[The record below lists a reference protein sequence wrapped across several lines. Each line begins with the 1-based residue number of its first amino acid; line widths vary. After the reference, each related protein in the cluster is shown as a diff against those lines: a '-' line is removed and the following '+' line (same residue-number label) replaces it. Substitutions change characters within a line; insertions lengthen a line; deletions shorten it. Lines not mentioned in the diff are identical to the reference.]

1 MVQVGLWLGLFFLIS
16 LVYFFKK
23 YSGEKKGIVF
33 KEKKKVIIICFCL
46 WLGSCGSF
54 KIDSAL
60 KKAKDEKD
68 RKESAKKYE
77 EEQAKI
83 SPEEKKKLEEENKK
97 ARKEQE
103 AKAEEMKKEESK
115 KDIYPEDKVGNEL
128 KSTIGRR
135 AKDIKIF
142 ENGANIQVQ
151 AQDGINN
158 KMIVKGMVKDAGNI
172 IKDLETISK
181 ENGTNSYEEV
191 VVEFFF
197 DLKGPDGKTVND
209 KIFRI
214 TKSGNDIKP
223 TFIHPV
229 IQDAYSELYN

>member
-83 SPEEKKKLEEENKK
+83 SPEEKKK
-97 ARKEQE
+97 
-103 AKAEEMKKEESK
+103 
-115 KDIYPEDKVGNEL
+115 
-128 KSTIGRR
+128 
-135 AKDIKIF
+135 
-142 ENGANIQVQ
+142 
-151 AQDGINN
+151 
-158 KMIVKGMVKDAGNI
+158 
-172 IKDLETISK
+172 
-181 ENGTNSYEEV
+181 
-191 VVEFFF
+191 
-197 DLKGPDGKTVND
+197 
-209 KIFRI
+209 
-214 TKSGNDIKP
+214 
-223 TFIHPV
+223 
-229 IQDAYSELYN
+229 